1 MPSTELVIEQGFRR
15 VLLVHTGER
24 PELDLIDYAA
34 LLSSGGRAMSTT
46 VAAYPSDKVLRF
58 RARSPHSLR
67 GPGWA
72 PEGAAPRRAGY
83 GCRLRSR
90 RRREGRSSGDA
101 APATVR
107 EAASHRAAR
116 PLGIAL
122 LCVPGAG
129 RSAVPYWPHPR
140 RDPPRRIRAR
150 VLSQAASLYR
160 CAKAEELI
168 ALHSCFH
175 ESVSEDEFQHQRFR
189 SERTL
194 DLWRF
199 MARANLP
206 GVCCTPLM
214 EEAANPHRA
223 LARVAKERSADLVM
237 VGRRSGSAPR
247 VSAGLLWNVR
257 CHWCRCCYP
266 APETAC
272 EGCSGAFFR
281 IRSRNSTETYARFA
295 RHSPQGHTLRR

>member
-1 MPSTELVIEQGFRR
+1 MPSTERVTEQGFRR

-58 RARSPHSLR
+58 LAPVVRTRFEARGLE
-67 GPGWA
+67 A
-72 PEGAAPRRAGY
+72 PNV
-83 GCRLRSR
+83 RLLA
-90 RRREGRSSGDA
+90 EPDMDA
-101 APATVR
+101 AF
-107 EAASHRAAR
+107 EAATEARAD
-116 PLGIAL
+116 L
-122 LCVPGAG
+122 LVM
-129 RSAVPYWPHPR
+129 RHPR
-140 RDPPRRIRAR
+140 LFEKPRAIARRVLSESPCSVCLVPEEAPSRIGRILAGIHLDDSGR
-150 VLSQAASLYR
+150 GVLSQAASLYR

-214 EEAANPHRA
+214 EEAATPHRA
-223 LARVAKERSADLVM
+223 LARVARERSADLVV

-247 VSAGLLWNVR
+247 VSAGLLWECTQPLVQVLLPGAGDGVR
-257 CHWCRCCYP
+257 
-266 APETAC
+266 
-272 EGCSGAFFR
+272 GL
-281 IRSRNSTETYARFA
+281 
-295 RHSPQGHTLRR
+295 LRRIFSHPEPKFN